1 MKNISKIIVLSLLAV
16 ISFSCSEDFLVEKS
30 PDMLASENF
39 WRNQS
44 DAEAGLATVYSQLE
58 SSAKY
63 WEGFQEGRQVM
74 KQYRS
79 DYVLYG
85 ADAANYASWTDIY
98 NFTYTFGNPNLYYIW
113 SINYAGINYANQ
125 VINNVS
131 KMTEEQIDTEI
142 RDEIVGEAR
151 FLRAYYHF
159 ELLQFFGDV
168 IIRDEEIFGDNINKA
183 PSPREDVW
191 DFVIRDFSDAANVLV
206 RKHDELNT
214 GRATKYTALAYLG
227 KAYMYRAGEEENL
240 AAEYFQ
246 KAADAFKVI
255 VDDNYYSLISDYLSM
270 WDGTAP
276 NSPESIFEF
285 QMTPSE
291 DNGAYYKF
299 VLYYFYGA
307 NEFGGWEEILGTQSL
322 IDEMKKEGQIAND
335 GNYDHRL
342 YWNCYFNDP
351 YFNDPET
358 NMVYGKTYNDWF
370 GSGNDKVYF
379 RKYLPSDVGGFDVWG
394 LALNVPL
401 MRYADVLLMY
411 AEALNETGNTTKAIS
426 MINQVRNR
434 AGMPDLTITSPEEV
448 REQIKHERV
457 MEFTL
462 EGCRFFDLRR
472 WGDLE
477 KAMQG
482 AGRTNFSLAEHSYM
496 PIPEAEVNAN
506 SAIE

>member
-1 MKNISKIIVLSLLAV
+1 MKYILKTIMVVFLTSLAY
-16 ISFSCSEDFLVEKS
+16 SCSEDFLVQKS

-39 WRNQS
+39 WRNQT
-44 DAEAGLATVYSQLE
+44 DAEAGLAAAYSQLE

-63 WEGFQEGRQVM
+63 WEGFQEGRQIM

-79 DYVLYG
+79 DYVVYG
-85 ADAANYASWTDIY
+85 ADASNYASWTDIY
-98 NFTYTFGNPNLYYIW
+98 NFTYTFGNPNLYYLW

-125 VINNVS
+125 VISNVS
-131 KMTEEQIDTEI
+131 KMTDEQIDVKV

-159 ELLQFFGDV
+159 ELLQFFKDV
-168 IIRDEEIFGDNINKA
+168 ILRDEEIFGDNINKA
-183 PSPREDVW
+183 PSPRTEVW
-191 DFVIRDFSDAANVLV
+191 DFIINDFESASKVLV
-206 RKHDELNT
+206 PKQDNKNT

-227 KAYMYRAGEEENL
+227 KAYLYRAGEDKNN
-240 AAEYFQ
+240 AADYFK
-246 KAADAFKVI
+246 KAADAFKPI
-255 VDDNYYSLISDYLSM
+255 VNDGYYSLVDDYLSM
-270 WDGTAP
+270 WDGTVS
-276 NSPESIFEF
+276 NSPESLFEF
-285 QMTPSE
+285 QMTPNE

-307 NEFGGWEEILGTQSL
+307 NEFGGWEEILGTNAL
-322 IDEMKKEGQIAND
+322 LNEMKKEGQIAGD

-370 GSGNDKVYF
+370 GADNDKICF
-379 RKYLPSDVGGFDVWG
+379 RKYLPADVSGFDIWG

-411 AEALNETGNTTKAIS
+411 AEALNESGQTSQAIPL
-426 MINQVRNR
+426 INQVRER
-434 AGMPDLTITSPEEV
+434 ADMPGLTITGQEAV

-457 MEFTL
+457 MELTL
-462 EGCRFFDLRR
+462 EGGRFFDLRR

-477 KAMQG
+477 KAMQE
-482 AGRTNFSLAEHSYM
+482 AGRENFNLSEHSYM

-506 SAIE
+506 SEIN